1 MRGDQVARQWHIIRA
16 IKASPNRLTVTEIA
30 QREETGMRTIYHG
43 LGALQAA
50 GFPLYTERT
59 EKDNHWAF
67 VDTFKFEIPPPFTLT
82 EQMSL
87 YFYRDLVCK
96 VLDQCLSQFQVSHRA
111 VDLIRN
117 PELFDVGLLWL
128 KNDIAKPA
136 PEGPQF
142 GGWAACRTSAASK
155 GPE

>member
-1 MRGDQVARQWHIIRA
+1 MRGDQLARQWRTIRA
-16 IKASPNRLTVTEIA
+16 IEASPNGLTVTEIA
-30 QREETGMRTIYHG
+30 KREETGIRTIHRDME
-43 LGALQAA
+43 ALQAA
-50 GFPLYTERT
+50 GSPLYTERV
-59 EKDNHWAF
+59 ERANRSAF

-117 PELFDVGLLWL
+117 SELFDVGLLWL
-128 KNDIAKPA
+128 KGDIAEPD
-136 PEGPQF
+136 PERATTRWVSCKSDQR
-142 GGWAACRTSAASK
+142 CQ
-155 GPE
+155 

>member
-1 MRGDQVARQWHIIRA
+1 MRGDQLSRQWRVVRA
-16 IKASPNRLTVTEIA
+16 TEASPNGLTVAEIA
-30 QREETGMRTIYHG
+30 KREDSGIRTICRDLEG
-43 LGALQAA
+43 LQAA
-50 GFPLYTERT
+50 GSPLYTERV
-59 EKDNHWAF
+59 DRANRSAF

-96 VLDQCLSQFQVSHRA
+96 ALDQCLSQFQVSHRA

-128 KNDIAKPA
+128 KSDIAKPD
-136 PEGPQF
+136 PERATARWMGCMSDQ
-142 GGWAACRTSAASK
+142 GCQ
-155 GPE
+155 